1 MTTEFLYQSK
11 RVQAVQGRMLMCPA
25 GYPHTHRGN
34 PPMKGEKFTINS
46 WMNIYDQYTNP
57 IFFKNHIYIF
67 IPRFIIFF
75 YAELIELVLL
85 VGASIVLTVTVLDP
99 ATQWFIP
106 LYLVGS
112 IFGLTSAILRRAGF
126 VILLCGWF
134 TMMNMISLVRL
145 VMDAM

>member
-1 MTTEFLYQSK
+1 VTTFIK
-11 RVQAVQGRMLMCPA
+11 RIIS
-25 GYPHTHRGN
+25 YF
-34 PPMKGEKFTINS
+34 GETYRLSPVI
-46 WMNIYDQYTNP
+46 
-57 IFFKNHIYIF
+57 
-67 IPRFIIFF
+67 F

>member
-1 MTTEFLYQSK
+1 MTKFIK
-11 RVQAVQGRMLMCPA
+11 RIIS
-25 GYPHTHRGN
+25 YF
-34 PPMKGEKFTINS
+34 GETYRLSPVI
-46 WMNIYDQYTNP
+46 
-57 IFFKNHIYIF
+57 
-67 IPRFIIFF
+67 F

-112 IFGLTSAILRRAGF
+112 LFGLTSAILRRAGF

-134 TMMNMISLVRL
+134 SIMNTISLARL
-145 VMDAM
+145 IIDAL

>member
-1 MTTEFLYQSK
+1 VTKFIK
-11 RVQAVQGRMLMCPA
+11 RIISYFGETYRLS
-25 GYPHTHRGN
+25 
-34 PPMKGEKFTINS
+34 PMI
-46 WMNIYDQYTNP
+46 
-57 IFFKNHIYIF
+57 
-67 IPRFIIFF
+67 F

-134 TMMNMISLVRL
+134 TMMNTISLVRL

>member
-1 MTTEFLYQSK
+1 MINTLTRFSLKIISYF
-11 RVQAVQGRMLMCPA
+11 
-25 GYPHTHRGN
+25 
-34 PPMKGEKFTINS
+34 GETYRLSPVI
-46 WMNIYDQYTNP
+46 
-57 IFFKNHIYIF
+57 
-67 IPRFIIFF
+67 F

-126 VILLCGWF
+126 IILLCGWF
-134 TMMNMISLVRL
+134 TMMNTISLARL
-145 VMDAM
+145 IMDAI

>member
-1 MTTEFLYQSK
+1 MINTLTRFSLKIISYF
-11 RVQAVQGRMLMCPA
+11 
-25 GYPHTHRGN
+25 
-34 PPMKGEKFTINS
+34 GETYRLSPVI
-46 WMNIYDQYTNP
+46 
-57 IFFKNHIYIF
+57 
-67 IPRFIIFF
+67 F

-134 TMMNMISLVRL
+134 TMMNTISLVRL

>member
-1 MTTEFLYQSK
+1 MINTLTRFSLKIISYF
-11 RVQAVQGRMLMCPA
+11 
-25 GYPHTHRGN
+25 
-34 PPMKGEKFTINS
+34 GETYRLSPVI
-46 WMNIYDQYTNP
+46 
-57 IFFKNHIYIF
+57 
-67 IPRFIIFF
+67 F

>member
-1 MTTEFLYQSK
+1 MIQKVISFYRK
-11 RVQAVQGRMLMCPA
+11 IIA
-25 GYPHTHRGN
+25 YF
-34 PPMKGEKFTINS
+34 GETYRLSPVI
-46 WMNIYDQYTNP
+46 
-57 IFFKNHIYIF
+57 
-67 IPRFIIFF
+67 F
-75 YAELIELVLL
+75 YAEAIELVLL

-134 TMMNMISLVRL
+134 TMMNIISLARL
-145 VMDAM
+145 IIDAL

>member
-1 MTTEFLYQSK
+1 MTTFIK
-11 RVQAVQGRMLMCPA
+11 RIIS
-25 GYPHTHRGN
+25 YF
-34 PPMKGEKFTINS
+34 GETYRLSPVI
-46 WMNIYDQYTNP
+46 
-57 IFFKNHIYIF
+57 
-67 IPRFIIFF
+67 F

-145 VMDAM
+145 IMDAM

>member
-1 MTTEFLYQSK
+1 MINTLTRFSLKIISYF
-11 RVQAVQGRMLMCPA
+11 
-25 GYPHTHRGN
+25 
-34 PPMKGEKFTINS
+34 GETYRLSPVI
-46 WMNIYDQYTNP
+46 
-57 IFFKNHIYIF
+57 
-67 IPRFIIFF
+67 F

-85 VGASIVLTVTVLDP
+85 VGASIVLTVTVLNP

-134 TMMNMISLVRL
+134 TMMNTISLVRL
-145 VMDAM
+145 IMDAM

>member
-1 MTTEFLYQSK
+1 VTKFIK
-11 RVQAVQGRMLMCPA
+11 RIIS
-25 GYPHTHRGN
+25 YF
-34 PPMKGEKFTINS
+34 GETYRLSPVI
-46 WMNIYDQYTNP
+46 
-57 IFFKNHIYIF
+57 
-67 IPRFIIFF
+67 F

-112 IFGLTSAILRRAGF
+112 LFGLTSAILRRAGF

-134 TMMNMISLVRL
+134 SIMNTISLARL
-145 VMDAM
+145 IIDAL

>member
-1 MTTEFLYQSK
+1 VTKFIK
-11 RVQAVQGRMLMCPA
+11 RIIS
-25 GYPHTHRGN
+25 YF
-34 PPMKGEKFTINS
+34 GETYRLSPVI
-46 WMNIYDQYTNP
+46 
-57 IFFKNHIYIF
+57 
-67 IPRFIIFF
+67 F

-134 TMMNMISLVRL
+134 TMMNTISLARL
-145 VMDAM
+145 IMDAI

>member
-1 MTTEFLYQSK
+1 MINTLTRFSLKIISYF
-11 RVQAVQGRMLMCPA
+11 
-25 GYPHTHRGN
+25 
-34 PPMKGEKFTINS
+34 GETYRLSPVI
-46 WMNIYDQYTNP
+46 
-57 IFFKNHIYIF
+57 
-67 IPRFIIFF
+67 F

-145 VMDAM
+145 IMDAM

>member
-1 MTTEFLYQSK
+1 MTTFIK
-11 RVQAVQGRMLMCPA
+11 RIIS
-25 GYPHTHRGN
+25 YF
-34 PPMKGEKFTINS
+34 GETYRLSPVI
-46 WMNIYDQYTNP
+46 
-57 IFFKNHIYIF
+57 
-67 IPRFIIFF
+67 F

-112 IFGLTSAILRRAGF
+112 LFGLTSAILRRAGF

-134 TMMNMISLVRL
+134 SIMNTISLARL
-145 VMDAM
+145 IIDAL

>member
-1 MTTEFLYQSK
+1 MITFIK
-11 RVQAVQGRMLMCPA
+11 RIIS
-25 GYPHTHRGN
+25 YF
-34 PPMKGEKFTINS
+34 GETYRLSPVI
-46 WMNIYDQYTNP
+46 
-57 IFFKNHIYIF
+57 
-67 IPRFIIFF
+67 F

-134 TMMNMISLVRL
+134 TMMNTISLVRL
-145 VMDAM
+145 IMDAM

>member
-1 MTTEFLYQSK
+1 VTKFIK
-11 RVQAVQGRMLMCPA
+11 RIIS
-25 GYPHTHRGN
+25 YF
-34 PPMKGEKFTINS
+34 GETYRLSPVI
-46 WMNIYDQYTNP
+46 
-57 IFFKNHIYIF
+57 
-67 IPRFIIFF
+67 F

>member
-1 MTTEFLYQSK
+1 MMETISQFGK
-11 RVQAVQGRMLMCPA
+11 RIIS
-25 GYPHTHRGN
+25 YF
-34 PPMKGEKFTINS
+34 GETYRLSPVI
-46 WMNIYDQYTNP
+46 
-57 IFFKNHIYIF
+57 
-67 IPRFIIFF
+67 F

-134 TMMNMISLVRL
+134 TMMNTISLVRL
-145 VMDAM
+145 IVDAI

>member
-1 MTTEFLYQSK
+1 MINTLTRFSLKIISYF
-11 RVQAVQGRMLMCPA
+11 
-25 GYPHTHRGN
+25 
-34 PPMKGEKFTINS
+34 GETYRLSPVI
-46 WMNIYDQYTNP
+46 
-57 IFFKNHIYIF
+57 
-67 IPRFIIFF
+67 F

-134 TMMNMISLVRL
+134 TMMNTISLVRL
-145 VMDAM
+145 IMDAM

>member
-1 MTTEFLYQSK
+1 MINTLTRFSLKIISYF
-11 RVQAVQGRMLMCPA
+11 
-25 GYPHTHRGN
+25 
-34 PPMKGEKFTINS
+34 GETYRLSPVI
-46 WMNIYDQYTNP
+46 
-57 IFFKNHIYIF
+57 
-67 IPRFIIFF
+67 F

-134 TMMNMISLVRL
+134 TMMNMISLARL

>member
-1 MTTEFLYQSK
+1 M
-11 RVQAVQGRMLMCPA
+11 
-25 GYPHTHRGN
+25 
-34 PPMKGEKFTINS
+34 I
-46 WMNIYDQYTNP
+46 
-57 IFFKNHIYIF
+57 
-67 IPRFIIFF
+67 F
-75 YAELIELVLL
+75 YAELIELILL

-134 TMMNMISLVRL
+134 TMMNLIALSRL
-145 VMDAM
+145 IMDAL

>member
-1 MTTEFLYQSK
+1 MTKFIK
-11 RVQAVQGRMLMCPA
+11 RIIS
-25 GYPHTHRGN
+25 YF
-34 PPMKGEKFTINS
+34 GETYRLSPVI
-46 WMNIYDQYTNP
+46 
-57 IFFKNHIYIF
+57 
-67 IPRFIIFF
+67 F

-134 TMMNMISLVRL
+134 TMMNTISLARL
-145 VMDAM
+145 IMDAI

>member
-1 MTTEFLYQSK
+1 
-11 RVQAVQGRMLMCPA
+11 VIIAVR
-25 GYPHTHRGN
+25 T
-34 PPMKGEKFTINS
+34 
-46 WMNIYDQYTNP
+46 
-57 IFFKNHIYIF
+57 FFKK
-67 IPRFIIFF
+67 IISYFGETYKLSPVIF

-112 IFGLTSAILRRAGF
+112 LFGLTSAILRRAGF

-134 TMMNMISLVRL
+134 SIMNMIALTRL
-145 VMDAM
+145 IVDAL

>member
-1 MTTEFLYQSK
+1 VTKFIK
-11 RVQAVQGRMLMCPA
+11 RIIS
-25 GYPHTHRGN
+25 YF
-34 PPMKGEKFTINS
+34 GETYRLSPVI
-46 WMNIYDQYTNP
+46 
-57 IFFKNHIYIF
+57 
-67 IPRFIIFF
+67 F

-126 VILLCGWF
+126 VILLTGWF
-134 TMMNMISLVRL
+134 TAMNIIALTRL
-145 VMDAM
+145 VMDAI

>member
-1 MTTEFLYQSK
+1 VTTFIK
-11 RVQAVQGRMLMCPA
+11 RIIS
-25 GYPHTHRGN
+25 YF
-34 PPMKGEKFTINS
+34 GETYRLSPVI
-46 WMNIYDQYTNP
+46 
-57 IFFKNHIYIF
+57 
-67 IPRFIIFF
+67 F

-134 TMMNMISLVRL
+134 TMMNMISLARL

>member
-1 MTTEFLYQSK
+1 MTKFIK
-11 RVQAVQGRMLMCPA
+11 RIIS
-25 GYPHTHRGN
+25 YF
-34 PPMKGEKFTINS
+34 GETYRLSPVI
-46 WMNIYDQYTNP
+46 
-57 IFFKNHIYIF
+57 
-67 IPRFIIFF
+67 F

-134 TMMNMISLVRL
+134 TMMNMISLARL

>member
-1 MTTEFLYQSK
+1 VTTFIK
-11 RVQAVQGRMLMCPA
+11 RIIS
-25 GYPHTHRGN
+25 YF
-34 PPMKGEKFTINS
+34 GETYRLSPVI
-46 WMNIYDQYTNP
+46 
-57 IFFKNHIYIF
+57 
-67 IPRFIIFF
+67 F

-134 TMMNMISLVRL
+134 TMMNTISLVRL
-145 VMDAM
+145 IMDAM

>member
-1 MTTEFLYQSK
+1 MII
-11 RVQAVQGRMLMCPA
+11 AVR
-25 GYPHTHRGN
+25 T
-34 PPMKGEKFTINS
+34 
-46 WMNIYDQYTNP
+46 
-57 IFFKNHIYIF
+57 FFKK
-67 IPRFIIFF
+67 IISYFGETYKLSPVIF

>member
-1 MTTEFLYQSK
+1 MINTLTRFSLKIISYF
-11 RVQAVQGRMLMCPA
+11 
-25 GYPHTHRGN
+25 
-34 PPMKGEKFTINS
+34 GETYRLSPVI
-46 WMNIYDQYTNP
+46 
-57 IFFKNHIYIF
+57 
-67 IPRFIIFF
+67 F

-112 IFGLTSAILRRAGF
+112 LFGLTSAILRRAGF

-134 TMMNMISLVRL
+134 SIMNTISLARL
-145 VMDAM
+145 IIDAL

>member
-1 MTTEFLYQSK
+1 MINTLTRFSLKIISYF
-11 RVQAVQGRMLMCPA
+11 
-25 GYPHTHRGN
+25 
-34 PPMKGEKFTINS
+34 GETYRLSPVI
-46 WMNIYDQYTNP
+46 
-57 IFFKNHIYIF
+57 
-67 IPRFIIFF
+67 F

-112 IFGLTSAILRRAGF
+112 LFGLTSAILRRAGF

-134 TMMNMISLVRL
+134 SIMNMIALTRL
-145 VMDAM
+145 IVDAL

>member
-1 MTTEFLYQSK
+1 MIETISQFTK
-11 RVQAVQGRMLMCPA
+11 RIIS
-25 GYPHTHRGN
+25 YF
-34 PPMKGEKFTINS
+34 GETYRLSPVI
-46 WMNIYDQYTNP
+46 
-57 IFFKNHIYIF
+57 
-67 IPRFIIFF
+67 F
-75 YAELIELVLL
+75 YAELIELILL

-134 TMMNMISLVRL
+134 TMMNTISLARL
-145 VMDAM
+145 IMDAI

>member
-1 MTTEFLYQSK
+1 MILVVTT
-11 RVQAVQGRMLMCPA
+11 
-25 GYPHTHRGN
+25 
-34 PPMKGEKFTINS
+34 
-46 WMNIYDQYTNP
+46 
-57 IFFKNHIYIF
+57 FFKKVISYFGETYKLSPVI
-67 IPRFIIFF
+67 F

-126 VILLCGWF
+126 VILLTGWF
-134 TMMNMISLVRL
+134 TAMNTIAITRL
-145 VMDAM
+145 IIDALQ